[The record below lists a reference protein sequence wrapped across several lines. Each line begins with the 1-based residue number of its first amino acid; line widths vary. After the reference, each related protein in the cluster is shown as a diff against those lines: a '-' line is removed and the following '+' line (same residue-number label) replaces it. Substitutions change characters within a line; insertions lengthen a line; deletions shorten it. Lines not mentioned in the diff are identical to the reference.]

1 MNVDINNPWTWHWGS
16 RYGESLKIN
25 IALQGYL
32 AELIE
37 SGRLGH
43 IVVDVGSGKPCP
55 IKDVI
60 RDTGAR
66 LINVDIAAHE
76 NLSNDSQLF
85 IKLDAEKI
93 LDANS
98 LEVKEAI
105 KRVSRFLDI
114 DCTKS
119 KDVEPVDTFL
129 LSEIINY
136 IDYQA
141 VIKSGLKWLKPG
153 GRIVIIN
160 EPKRGLEDEFS
171 DKGPINNNEVINF
184 LESLGLV
191 IEVADYTNSTANI
204 KIPQALSMMVLVAQK
219 K

>member
-1 MNVDINNPWTWHWGS
+1 
-16 RYGESLKIN
+16 
-25 IALQGYL
+25 
-32 AELIE
+32 
-37 SGRLGH
+37 
-43 IVVDVGSGKPCP
+43 
-55 IKDVI
+55 
-60 RDTGAR
+60 
-66 LINVDIAAHE
+66 
-76 NLSNDSQLF
+76 
-85 IKLDAEKI
+85 
-93 LDANS
+93 
-98 LEVKEAI
+98 
-105 KRVSRFLDI
+105 LDI